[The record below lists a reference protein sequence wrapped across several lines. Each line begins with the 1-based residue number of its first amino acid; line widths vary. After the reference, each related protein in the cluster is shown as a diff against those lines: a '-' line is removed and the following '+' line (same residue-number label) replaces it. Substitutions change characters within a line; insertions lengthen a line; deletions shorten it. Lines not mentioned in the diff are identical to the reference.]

1 MGAEP
6 AGVKGAVRIASG
18 FPVSL
23 TWTGI
28 ADMEPHPQVDR
39 SGDTLTLLP
48 PRRTPEMSFFAPY
61 FESALVPYGTGATS
75 VEWGVPWP
83 PAVAPLPTTRLA
95 PSVPGDLG
103 EWLTPTRLRLVTPET
118 AARVMAHRNGG
129 NPQTLPNVPGVS
141 DPRVIVDQAYDAS
154 GLPAEITV
162 VNSGY
167 TRYLG
172 WPPISSVQTK
182 AAPALMVL
190 VECDAGPE
198 GASGELVLTGAFDI
212 ANEYN
217 HSTHP
222 DYVEADHPWSHYGSA
237 WGPYTVELWMGGATP
252 PPDPAAGPLPDEQA
266 WRTEGRVW
274 GRRAGWSYAGRL

>member
-6 AGVKGAVRIASG
+6 AGVKGEVRIAYG

-23 TWTGI
+23 TWEGI
-28 ADMEPHPQVDR
+28 GDMEPHPRVVR
-39 SGDTLTLLP
+39 SGDTLTFLP
-48 PRRTPEMSFFAPY
+48 PRRSIPGAVSGWPPY
-61 FESALVPYGTGATS
+61 YEDALVPYGTGTDVTG
-75 VEWGVPWP
+75 VEWGVQWV
-83 PAVAPLPTTRLA
+83 PAVSPLPTDSDDEPLVA
-95 PSVPGDLG
+95 GDLG

-118 AARVMAHRNGG
+118 AARVMAHRVGL

-141 DPRVIVDQAYDAS
+141 DPRVIVDQEYDAS

-167 TRYLG
+167 TDYLG
-172 WPPISSVQTK
+172 LPPFSATMTED
-182 AAPALMVL
+182 APALMVM

-198 GASGELVLTGAFDI
+198 GAHGELVLAGAFDI
-212 ANEYN
+212 ANEHN

-222 DYVEADHPWSHYGSA
+222 DYVEADHPWSHFGPE

-252 PPDPAAGPLPDEQA
+252 PPPDPGESTGWRVGVTAGSP
-266 WRTEGRVW
+266 T
-274 GRRAGWSYAGRL
+274 GWTCAQR

>member
-6 AGVKGAVRIASG
+6 SGVKGAVRIASG

-28 ADMEPHPQVDR
+28 ADMEPHPRVVR

-83 PAVAPLPTTRLA
+83 PAVAPLPTDSDSE
-95 PSVPGDLG
+95 PSVPGNLG
-103 EWLTPTRLRLVTPET
+103 EWLTPTRLRLVTSGS
-118 AARVMAHRNGG
+118 AARIMAHRNGG
-129 NPQTLPNVPGVS
+129 NPQTLPNIPGVS

-167 TRYLG
+167 TDYLG
-172 WPPISSVQTK
+172 LPPFSATMTED
-182 AAPALMVL
+182 APALMVM

-198 GASGELVLTGAFDI
+198 GASGELVLTGAFDV
-212 ANEYN
+212 ANAHN
-217 HSTHP
+217 HSLDP
-222 DYVEADHPWSHYGSA
+222 DYVESDHPWSHYGSA
-237 WGPYTVELWMGGATP
+237 WGPYTVELWMGGAVP
-252 PPDPAAGPLPDEQA
+252 PPDPVGPSGWRVGVTAGSP
-266 WRTEGRVW
+266 T
-274 GRRAGWSYAGRL
+274 GWTCAQH